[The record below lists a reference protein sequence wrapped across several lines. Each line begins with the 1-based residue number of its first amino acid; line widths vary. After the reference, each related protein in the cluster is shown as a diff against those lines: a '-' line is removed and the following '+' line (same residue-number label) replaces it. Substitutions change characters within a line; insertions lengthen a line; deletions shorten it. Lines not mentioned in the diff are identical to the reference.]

1 MADNGDN
8 GSTRLKKLADD
19 RPQRHDVFLGLVAP
33 IGSSR
38 PQVVKAFRDVLKPY
52 GYEVELVR
60 LADLLDDVPRSDDER
75 LPQRTDPRYY
85 QARMDAGDD
94 LRGRAEDW
102 SALAALAIARVADMR
117 NQRMER
123 MKSSAEPPTPVV
135 YILDSLKHPREAAL
149 LRSVYGSAFWLVAVV
164 QDISERIKNL
174 ADELAKQ
181 EGAFGRAPEP
191 EATALIARDESDPDA
206 KHGQHVRDVFAAADY
221 FLPVRQGG
229 RWKHEVERLVQ
240 GIFNAPFSTPREEE
254 EAMRHAQAAALRSA
268 AIGRQVGAVI
278 LPKLGTPHIL
288 GTNEVPKPG
297 GGQYREGDE
306 PDHRD
311 FQSGADPNPAYT
323 SRVIRELLSLLAQ
336 NGYFS
341 RERNTAGGE
350 ALLREISTPN
360 ESGKSLLDGARAK
373 SLIEF
378 TRCLHAEQAAIV
390 DAARSGV
397 AIQGGRL
404 FTTTFPCH
412 ECTKF
417 IIGAGIVEVQYI
429 EPYPKSLAGD
439 LYGDLID
446 AIPPLSR
453 KSYEPEQL
461 ERVPFRAFTGFGPG
475 RFDDVFA
482 APERRAG
489 EGIVDHDPAVAAPVG
504 QGWSEIGVRTKE
516 SEVST
521 AIYEVIR
528 DIEARLVQTSKG
540 VGEAPQKAA
549 GVRSSETKRS
559 PATEGSGDET
569 KGVGA

>member
-1 MADNGDN
+1 MANDGGS

-19 RPQRHDVFLGLVAP
+19 HPQRHDIFLGLVAP

-38 PQVVKAFRDVLKPY
+38 PQVVKTFREVLKPY
-52 GYEVELVR
+52 GYEVEQIR
-60 LADLLDDVPRSDDER
+60 LADLLDDVPRNDNGL
-75 LPQRTDPRYY
+75 LPQRGEPGYY

-94 LRGRAEDW
+94 LRAGANDW

-117 NQRMER
+117 ARRFE
-123 MKSSAEPPTPVV
+123 KVKASGESPTPVV
-135 YILDSLKHPREAAL
+135 YILDSLKHPREASL
-149 LRSVYGSAFWLVAVV
+149 LRSVYGTAFWLVSIV

-181 EGAFGRAPEP
+181 EGVFGRAPEP

-206 KHGQHVRDVFAAADY
+206 KHGQHVRDVFASADF

-229 RWKHEVERLVQ
+229 RWKHEVERLIQ
-240 GIFNAPFSTPREEE
+240 GIFNAPFLTPREEE

-278 LPKLGTPHIL
+278 LPRLGTPQLL
-288 GTNEVPKPG
+288 GTNEVPRPG

-341 RERNTAGGE
+341 PERNEAGGE
-350 ALLREISTPN
+350 ALLREINAPN
-360 ESGKSLLDGARAK
+360 ESGRSLLDGARAK

-439 LYGDLID
+439 LYSDLID
-446 AIPPLSR
+446 AVPPLSR
-453 KSYEPEQL
+453 KAREDEGL

-489 EGIVDHDPAVAAPVG
+489 EGIVEHDPVAAAPVG
-504 QGWSEIGVRTKE
+504 LGWSEIGVRTKE
-516 SEVST
+516 SEVSA
-521 AIYEVIR
+521 AIFEVVQDIADRIVPSPEDVPKVSPVATGAKSGAKKKLGR
-528 DIEARLVQTSKG
+528 DST
-540 VGEAPQKAA
+540 GEDSQ
-549 GVRSSETKRS
+549 
-559 PATEGSGDET
+559 
-569 KGVGA
+569 GVGA